1 MTKLNYVKEMSLW
14 KWRSFWITPCLICY
28 FIVILFYIESKWL
41 LIRNASTILPFK
53 SKLSGKFQSF
63 NAIDGGSIKMLKKK
77 LNFQNEIK
85 MKDCKTFYEK
95 ASYLKEIIQ
104 PARTHSPRDI
114 ISLRLWNKHF
124 LTGIYKNIQTFTFK
138 LL

>member
-1 MTKLNYVKEMSLW
+1 MHPQSYPSSPNCLENFRVLMLSRWW
-14 KWRSFWITPCLICY
+14 KY
-28 FIVILFYIESKWL
+28 Q
-41 LIRNASTILPFK
+41 NAE
-53 SKLSGKFQSF
+53 
-63 NAIDGGSIKMLKKK
+63 KKTEFPK
-77 LNFQNEIK
+77 ISIK

>member
-53 SKLSGKFQSF
+53 SKLSGKFIWCYRWWKYQ
-63 NAIDGGSIKMLKKK
+63 NAEKKTEFPK
-77 LNFQNEIK
+77 ISIK